1 MLIVLCYFV
10 GQNSKNY
17 RKFFTIS
24 IIVAKFSI
32 LQNILL
38 MRKSCKN
45 NFAYIIAFRLLIE
58 GVVSS
63 IATISGGYRTVT
75 KVE

>member
-17 RKFFTIS
+17 RKVVTIS

-32 LQNILL
+32 LQKYLL
-38 MRKSCKN
+38 VRKSCKN
-45 NFAYIIAFRLLIE
+45 NFAYIIAFRLLNE